1 MTVAAACRYRHGTR
15 IRDIALDE
23 DVPEQMDRSEFV
35 WIDLQDPTSTE
46 LRILQDRYGLR
57 PLVVQAALDPDQ
69 PPKLEVHGH
78 QLFVIARSAWLEDDR
93 IRYRALAIF
102 VSHHHII
109 IVHHGSSAHRED
121 LRAHLET
128 APELLAQGVDYV
140 LHAVLNQVV
149 DDYLPIFE
157 MVEDDVLQ
165 MERHSLYS
173 FLGREEVVRIFHLRC
188 ELTRFQRTLGPMG
201 EITRKLVRGH
211 YPCISAEARP
221 YFDDVLDHVT
231 RVQTMVDGLLHV
243 LVSAFELSSLLEQ
256 QRTGV
261 ITRQLAAWAA
271 ILAVPTAIAGI
282 YGMNFRYMPEL
293 ETRYG
298 YFGVLGTILVL
309 CALLWRRFRGAGWL

>member
-1 MTVAAACRYRHGTR
+1 VTLVAACRYQDGKR
-15 IRDIALDE
+15 IRDIALD
-23 DVPEQMDRSEFV
+23 DVVPEQMDRSEFA
-35 WIDLQDPTSTE
+35 WIDLLDPTSEE
-46 LRILQDRYGLR
+46 LSTLQARYGLH

-69 PPKLEVHGH
+69 PPKLDVHGH
-78 QLFVIARSAWLEDDR
+78 QLFVIARSARLVDDR
-93 IRYRALAIF
+93 IQYGALAIF

-109 IVHHGSSAHRED
+109 IVHHGSATRRHD
-121 LRAHLET
+121 LRAQLET
-128 APELLAQGVDYV
+128 APKLLAQGVDYV
-140 LHAVLNQVV
+140 LHAILNEVV

-165 MERHSLYS
+165 MERHSLDA

-188 ELTRFQRTLGPMG
+188 ELTRFQRTLAPMG

-231 RVQTMVDGLLHV
+231 RVQTMVDGLLQV
-243 LVSAFELSSLLEQ
+243 LASVFEFSSLLEA
-256 QRTGV
+256 QRTGA

-282 YGMNFRYMPEL
+282 YGMNFRNMPEL
-293 ETRYG
+293 EARYG
-298 YFGVLGTILVL
+298 YFGVLGAIVVL
-309 CALLWRRFRGAGWL
+309 CALLWVRFRRAKWL